1 MSQARD
7 LLALLLSTPSQPQI
21 PGITVPINAP
31 TLAQSSTL
39 KAASVTKPPPIHS
52 VQTFNTQLVIGGKDL
67 ALRKAA
73 DLLKLA
79 AENVE
84 KSRARSERYWVDALK
99 MRRGNWGLIPAPLP
113 LGSATGRGTDKTSK
127 DFLASFSLEE
137 CKPLR
142 FSIASTVIQPILRQL
157 LSSIVKE
164 PSLVYPPLTVVQ
176 GSWSIP
182 CDSIPASKCQSLR

>member
-7 LLALLLSTPSQPQI
+7 LLSLLLPTPSQPQI
-21 PGITVPINAP
+21 PGITAP
-31 TLAQSSTL
+31 LTVAPAQASNL
-39 KAASVTKPPPIHS
+39 KATSVTKPPPIQS
-52 VQTFNTQLVIGGKDL
+52 VQTFNTQLVVGGKDL

-113 LGSATGRGTDKTSK
+113 LGSATGRGADKTSK
-127 DFLASFSLEE
+127 DFLVSFSLEE
-137 CKPLR
+137 CK
-142 FSIASTVIQPILRQL
+142 
-157 LSSIVKE
+157 
-164 PSLVYPPLTVVQ
+164 
-176 GSWSIP
+176 
-182 CDSIPASKCQSLR
+182 